1 MPQDTNPGCFTAL
14 LRMIGLGKKEAITK
28 SSSPIPDEEPKVLPY
43 FVRDDFFSDT
53 EASFYRVLK
62 TMVADYLVICPK
74 VSLGE
79 IFYVS
84 HPNENM
90 SYFNRINR
98 KHVDYLLCDS
108 NTLRPRFAIEL
119 DDSSH
124 QRSDR
129 MERDDFVDEVFS
141 TAGLPL
147 VRVPVKSAYDT
158 RELAETFKM
167 ALQKNGKSE
176 GKKQENEAWSAG
188 DPAPF
193 CPKCG
198 QLMIL
203 RTAQRGNNAG
213 KRFYGCPNY
222 PRCKEVISISRDS

>member
-1 MPQDTNPGCFTAL
+1 
-14 LRMIGLGKKEAITK
+14 MIGVGKNETVK
-28 SSSPIPDEEPKVLPY
+28 STSSKIPDDEPKVLPY
-43 FVRDDFFSDT
+43 FVRDDFFSDA

-62 TMVADYLVICPK
+62 NMAADHLIICPK
-74 VSLGE
+74 VSLAE

-84 HPNENM
+84 HPNESM
-90 SYFNRINR
+90 TYFNRINR
-98 KHVDYLLCDS
+98 KHVDYLLCDT

-141 TAGLPL
+141 TTGLPL
-147 VRVPVKSAYDT
+147 VRVPVQLAYNT
-158 RELAETFKM
+158 CELAEIFRM

-176 GKKQENEAWSAG
+176 GKKQENEAWSAEA
-188 DPAPF
+188 PAPF

-198 QLMIL
+198 QQMVL
-203 RTAQRGNNAG
+203 RTAQRGSNAG
-213 KRFYGCPNY
+213 KQFYGCPNY
-222 PRCKEVISISRDS
+222 PRCKIVISLSNEL